1 MGKAPSSLRCVA
13 APISSGPSVRT
24 IAFGGSPAGG
34 ASPSTQSRPLA
45 PDHSDVRSP
54 TDSSDPYSGY
64 CICRLTSA
72 VPLSPV
78 PANIRPRPRAVK
90 GLRDLGNFHLMHVSR
105 ARFEEL
111 VADALDSIP
120 PDLAVHMDNVV
131 VLVED
136 WPTREQLGGRRGT
149 LLGLYEGV
157 QLTNR
162 SPLNYAGVM
171 PDRVTIFRGPLCER
185 SQDEAHLAHQI
196 RVTVV
201 HEIGHHFG
209 IDDARLHELGY

>member
-1 MGKAPSSLRCVA
+1 MPCPCHRCHGTYDRDRAPSRAFVA
-13 APISSGPSVRT
+13 
-24 IAFGGSPAGG
+24 
-34 ASPSTQSRPLA
+34 
-45 PDHSDVRSP
+45 
-54 TDSSDPYSGY
+54 
-64 CICRLTSA
+64 SA
-72 VPLSPV
+72 TFDFV
-78 PANIRPRPRAVK
+78 
-90 GLRDLGNFHLMHVSR
+90 HVSR

-120 PDLAVHMDNVV
+120 PDLAAHMDNVV
-131 VLVED
+131 VVVED
-136 WPTREQLGGRRGT
+136 WPTREQLGGRPGT

-157 QLTNR
+157 QLTSR
-162 SPLNYAGVM
+162 TPLNYAGVM

-209 IDDARLHELGY
+209 IDDARLRELGWS

>member
-1 MGKAPSSLRCVA
+1 
-13 APISSGPSVRT
+13 
-24 IAFGGSPAGG
+24 
-34 ASPSTQSRPLA
+34 
-45 PDHSDVRSP
+45 
-54 TDSSDPYSGY
+54 
-64 CICRLTSA
+64 
-72 VPLSPV
+72 
-78 PANIRPRPRAVK
+78 
-90 GLRDLGNFHLMHVSR
+90 MHVSR

-120 PDLAVHMDNVV
+120 PDLAAHMDNVA

-136 WPTREQLGGRRGT
+136 WPTREQLGGRAGT

-157 QLTNR
+157 QLTDR

-185 SQDEAHLAHQI
+185 SRDEAHLAHQI
-196 RVTVV
+196 GITVV

-209 IDDARLHELGY
+209 MDDARLRELGWT

>member
-1 MGKAPSSLRCVA
+1 M
-13 APISSGPSVRT
+13 
-24 IAFGGSPAGG
+24 
-34 ASPSTQSRPLA
+34 
-45 PDHSDVRSP
+45 
-54 TDSSDPYSGY
+54 
-64 CICRLTSA
+64 
-72 VPLSPV
+72 
-78 PANIRPRPRAVK
+78 RAVK
-90 GLRDLGNFHLMHVSR
+90 GLCDLGYVRSMHVSR

-120 PDLAVHMDNVV
+120 PELAAHMDNVA

-136 WPTREQLGGRRGT
+136 WPTRAQLGGRPGT

-157 QLTNR
+157 QLTDR

-185 SQDEAHLAHQI
+185 SNDEAHLAHQI
-196 RVTVV
+196 RITVV

-209 IDDARLHELGY
+209 MDDARLRELGWA

>member
-1 MGKAPSSLRCVA
+1 
-13 APISSGPSVRT
+13 
-24 IAFGGSPAGG
+24 
-34 ASPSTQSRPLA
+34 
-45 PDHSDVRSP
+45 
-54 TDSSDPYSGY
+54 
-64 CICRLTSA
+64 
-72 VPLSPV
+72 
-78 PANIRPRPRAVK
+78 
-90 GLRDLGNFHLMHVSR
+90 MHVSR

-136 WPTREQLGGRRGT
+136 WPTREQLGGRPGT

-209 IDDARLHELGY
+209 IDDARLRELGWS

>member
-13 APISSGPSVRT
+13 APISSGPR
-24 IAFGGSPAGG
+24 
-34 ASPSTQSRPLA
+34 L
-45 PDHSDVRSP
+45 SD
-54 TDSSDPYSGY
+54 
-64 CICRLTSA
+64 ITSA

-78 PANIRPRPRAVK
+78 PANLRPRPRAVK
-90 GLRDLGNFHLMHVSR
+90 GFRDLGYVRSMHVSR

-120 PDLAVHMDNVV
+120 PDLAAHMDNVAI
-131 VLVED
+131 LVED
-136 WPTREQLGGRRGT
+136 WPTREQLGGRPGT

-157 QLTNR
+157 QLTDR

-185 SQDEAHLAHQI
+185 LYDEGYGAHQI
-196 RVTVV
+196 RVTIV

-209 IDDARLHELGY
+209 MDDTRLRELGWA